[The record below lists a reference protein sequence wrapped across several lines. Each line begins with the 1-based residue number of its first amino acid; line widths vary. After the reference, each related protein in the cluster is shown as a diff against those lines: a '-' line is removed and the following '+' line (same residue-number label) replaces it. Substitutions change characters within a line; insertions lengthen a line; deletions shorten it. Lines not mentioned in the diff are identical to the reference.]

1 MALFWVSL
9 GSVLTTSAFIHPSL
23 PEQPLG
29 CLNGQKA
36 FLMKHQL
43 IVFDFDGTLAD
54 SFPWVVGKVDQLADR
69 YKFKR
74 VTAWEHDQWREY
86 DAQTIFKHLQV
97 PFWKIPQMV
106 AYMHTLMR
114 QEIQQITPFTGVGQL
129 LSYLAQQETM
139 LGIVSS
145 NSYENV
151 QQVLGMENIRLFAY
165 LECGV
170 SLFGKAAKLRKILRQ
185 SRVVPSAAAIYI
197 GDEIRDIEAARAVKM
212 RFGAVAWGYT
222 RLEVLNA
229 RLPDEVFLHVQELER
244 LV

>member
-1 MALFWVSL
+1 MLFQR
-9 GSVLTTSAFIHPSL
+9 GL
-23 PEQPLG
+23 PKEKATYQ
-29 CLNGQKA
+29 A

-54 SFPWVVGKVDQLADR
+54 SFPWVAGKVDQLTDR
-69 YKFKR
+69 YKLKH
-74 VTAWEHDQWREY
+74 VATWEREQWREY

-106 AYMHTLMR
+106 AYVHTLMR
-114 QEIQQITPFTGVGQL
+114 QEIQQIAPFTGVGQL
-129 LSYLAQQETM
+129 LSYLAQHGAM

-151 QQVLGMENIRLFAY
+151 QQVLGAENIRLFAH

-170 SLFGKAAKLRKILRQ
+170 SLFGKAAKLRKILRR
-185 SRVVPSAAAIYI
+185 SRVVPSAAIYI
-197 GDEIRDIEAARAVKM
+197 GDELRDLEAARAVKM

-222 RLEVLNA
+222 RLEALNA